1 MRYIFLLFVL
11 LTTTRTLAQQPLLD
25 IYPLEN
31 IGLNPAFTGSRG
43 YFNLSGVL
51 GNQLNGTF
59 RPAQVSQVLTADALL
74 INEKS
79 GFSFQGFNSTA
90 ATFVNSGIKLN
101 YARVIDFETFQVRA
115 GASLGGRFRTFFN
128 GNFDNRQFIDPLVGL
143 GILVNTDDFYVGASS
158 PAILLKGIALDP
170 RMNPLILSFGIVK
183 GNSNLLAHLSGH
195 LFRGTKATSTSPFG
209 AHLAAKIWFQ
219 ERLALGVT
227 AQADDSPLENNT
239 VKFKPIF
246 LAELRVTEGVRIG
259 ASYDT
264 KPLSLYRL
272 SSGTIQDIGLFQVF
286 FRYEGVKNGLKKNVF
301 EYH

>member
-1 MRYIFLLFVL
+1 MRYIFLFLVYI
-11 LTTTRTLAQQPLLD
+11 TTTRALAQQPLLD

-79 GFSFQGFNSTA
+79 GISFQGFNSSA
-90 ATFVNSGIKLN
+90 ATFVNSGIKVN
-101 YARVIDFETFQVRA
+101 YARVIDFEGFQVRA
-115 GASLGGRFRTFFN
+115 GASVGGRFRTFFN
-128 GNFDNRQFIDPLVGL
+128 GNFDNRQFIDPIVGF

-158 PAILLKGIALDP
+158 PAILVKGIALDP
-170 RMNPLILSFGIVK
+170 RMNPFILSFAAVK
-183 GNSNLLAHLSGH
+183 GNSNLLAHVSGH
-195 LFRGTKATSTSPFG
+195 LFRGTNARSTSPFG
-209 AHLAAKIWFQ
+209 AHITTKIWFQ
-219 ERLALGVT
+219 ERFAVGLS
-227 AQADDSPLENNT
+227 AQADDSPLDNTT

-246 LAELRVTEGVRIG
+246 LAELRVTEGVRLG
-259 ASYDT
+259 ASYDA

-272 SSGTIQDIGLFQVF
+272 STGIVQNVGLFQVF
-286 FRYEGVKNGLKKNVF
+286 FRYEGVKNGVKKNVF